1 MSHQL
6 VHAKTPDLYATSQA
20 RRSESMVRAVIG
32 SHRDQVSGR
41 TTMAKRKE
49 MDTKH
54 CAEVKPAEFGP

>member
-1 MSHQL
+1 
-6 VHAKTPDLYATSQA
+6 
-20 RRSESMVRAVIG
+20 MVRAVIG